1 MSCRAC
7 EPLPVRAGGARSSHL
22 RSESRHQPS
31 ISLDHSR
38 AQPRTEPRPSLP
50 PQRARKLLR
59 APAFPQIC
67 LRHTPQGGPGRRAQ
81 VLKREVPGL
90 SPGAPQSAKG
100 ATALLGLHQLPRR
113 LPEEA
118 AGPGF
123 SPGTPQSPEGA
134 AALLGFHQLP
144 HRPPE
149 KAAGGRRGL
158 PPGAPQSAQGPT
170 ALLGLHQ
177 LPRRPPE
184 RAARPGLSPGTPQ
197 SPEGATALL
206 DFHQLPRRLP
216 EEATGPRLSPGAP
229 PFSCEKTGLP
239 RVSPKGKPQSPPPL
253 PAEQQ
258 RAPGLR

>member
-1 MSCRAC
+1 M
-7 EPLPVRAGGARSSHL
+7 
-22 RSESRHQPS
+22 Q
-31 ISLDHSR
+31 
-38 AQPRTEPRPSLP
+38 
-50 PQRARKLLR
+50 
-59 APAFPQIC
+59 
-67 LRHTPQGGPGRRAQ
+67 
-81 VLKREVPGL
+81 REVPEL

-134 AALLGFHQLP
+134 
-144 HRPPE
+144 
-149 KAAGGRRGL
+149 
-158 PPGAPQSAQGPT
+158 
-170 ALLGLHQ
+170 
-177 LPRRPPE
+177 
-184 RAARPGLSPGTPQ
+184 
-197 SPEGATALL
+197 TALL

-216 EEATGPRLSPGAP
+216 EEATRGRRGFPPDAPQSRKGATALLRLHQLPRRLPEEATGPGLSPGAP